1 MNNRL
6 TSFIIRRFLPFLRYE
21 YLRELEAYLRKEVTG
36 FPTVIPPEPFSDR
49 QQLEAYRRAL
59 GQTIIS
65 GICYRMYGLKKE
77 TDRIY
82 RIFHLLQTCSSGEAT
97 ADLREYAE
105 SLGVSVNRDFS
116 NGIELAVL
124 HFLDGNI
131 SLLRQIEELHS
142 IKKRK
147 SYRILP
153 PMKDAL
159 PFPMITEKE
168 REKEKEGCRQ
178 YLSRIL
184 SQKGMTDVC
193 VISCCDQP

>member
-105 SLGVSVNRDFS
+105 CIFWTAISACSGRLRNCIPLKRGNRIVF
-116 NGIELAVL
+116 
-124 HFLDGNI
+124 F
-131 SLLRQIEELHS
+131 
-142 IKKRK
+142 
-147 SYRILP
+147 P
-153 PMKDAL
+153 P
-159 PFPMITEKE
+159 
-168 REKEKEGCRQ
+168 
-178 YLSRIL
+178 
-184 SQKGMTDVC
+184 
-193 VISCCDQP
+193 

>member
-59 GQTIIS
+59 RQTIIS

-82 RIFHLLQTCSSGEAT
+82 RIFHLC
-97 ADLREYAE
+97 R
-105 SLGVSVNRDFS
+105 R
-116 NGIELAVL
+116 AVPVK
-124 HFLDGNI
+124 
-131 SLLRQIEELHS
+131 LLRICGNTPNRWAFPSTEIFPMELNSPFCIFWTAISACSGRLRNCIPLKEE
-142 IKKRK
+142 IV
-147 SYRILP
+147 SYSS

-168 REKEKEGCRQ
+168 RRRKRRLPSISVPNFVAEG
-178 YLSRIL
+178 
-184 SQKGMTDVC
+184 D
-193 VISCCDQP
+193 D

>member
-147 SYRILP
+147 S
-153 PMKDAL
+153 
-159 PFPMITEKE
+159 ITLINVVFNP
-168 REKEKEGCRQ
+168 RYSVPR
-178 YLSRIL
+178 
-184 SQKGMTDVC
+184 
-193 VISCCDQP
+193 

>member
-105 SLGVSVNRDFS
+105 SLAFPSTE
-116 NGIELAVL
+116 I
-124 HFLDGNI
+124 
-131 SLLRQIEELHS
+131 
-142 IKKRK
+142 
-147 SYRILP
+147 
-153 PMKDAL
+153 
-159 PFPMITEKE
+159 FPMELNSPFCIFWTAISACSGRLRNCIPLK
-168 REKEKEGCRQ
+168 RGN
-178 YLSRIL
+178 RI
-184 SQKGMTDVC
+184 VFF
-193 VISCCDQP
+193 PP

>member
-59 GQTIIS
+59 GKLLFPAFVT
-65 GICYRMYGLKKE
+65 GCTALKG
-77 TDRIY
+77 DGQDLPY
-82 RIFHLLQTCSSGEAT
+82 FPPLQTCSSGEAT

-153 PMKDAL
+153 P
-159 PFPMITEKE
+159 
-168 REKEKEGCRQ
+168 
-178 YLSRIL
+178 
-184 SQKGMTDVC
+184 
-193 VISCCDQP
+193 

>member
-6 TSFIIRRFLPFLRYE
+6 TSVIIRRFLPFLRYE
-21 YLRELEAYLRKEVTG
+21 YLRE
-36 FPTVIPPEPFSDR
+36 
-49 QQLEAYRRAL
+49 LEAYRRAL

-142 IKKRK
+142 IK
-147 SYRILP
+147 
-153 PMKDAL
+153 
-159 PFPMITEKE
+159 
-168 REKEKEGCRQ
+168 
-178 YLSRIL
+178 
-184 SQKGMTDVC
+184 
-193 VISCCDQP
+193 